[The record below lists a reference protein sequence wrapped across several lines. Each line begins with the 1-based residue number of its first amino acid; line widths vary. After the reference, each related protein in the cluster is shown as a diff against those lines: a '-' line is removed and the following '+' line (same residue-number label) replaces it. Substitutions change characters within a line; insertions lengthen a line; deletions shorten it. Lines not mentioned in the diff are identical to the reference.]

1 MIYLYGI
8 TEPGAGTPEMS
19 GLDDETVSLLEA
31 GPVAGLVSSHDR
43 AGFDPDPEAL
53 WCHDRV
59 LESAME
65 HGPVLPARFGST
77 FADTQELINLLKRE
91 GGRLSR
97 QLERV
102 RGCVELAVRVSLPV
116 AERPDP
122 KNGQEYL
129 RARLAEQN
137 ESRAAVRLALQPLAE
152 HAVLSQKNARS
163 DDGATLTASYLVP
176 AGEVDHFAAEVRELA
191 REHAELS
198 LSCTGPWPPYSFVE
212 EETR

>member
-8 TEPGAGTPEMS
+8 TEPDAGTPEVS
-19 GLDDETVSLLEA
+19 GLDDEAVSLLEA
-31 GPVAGLVSSHDR
+31 GSVAGLVSSHER
-43 AGFDPDPEAL
+43 ASFDPEPAAL

-77 FADTQELINLLKRE
+77 FPDTGELINLLERE
-91 GGRLSR
+91 DKRLSR

-122 KNGQEYL
+122 QSGQEYV
-129 RARLAEQN
+129 RTRLAEQSD
-137 ESRAAVRLALQPLAE
+137 SRAAVRLALQPLDE
-152 HAVLSQKNARS
+152 HAVLSQRKARS
-163 DDGATLTASYLVP
+163 KDRGTLTASYLVP
-176 AGEVDHFAAEVRELA
+176 AGEVDHFTEEVRELA
-191 REHAELS
+191 REHGELS
-198 LSCTGPWPPYSFVE
+198 LSCTGPWPPYSFVG